1 MMLAAIVS
9 GASGENDQ
17 VRYVAYLILKNS
29 VKSFYQ
35 SLNQD
40 FSEEFKELEF
50 VCYLMLVRE
59 ARGHSQMTKKMYAEL
74 IFVLIIIIK
83 NRFYEDSENMKSN

>member
-9 GASGENDQ
+9 GASGESDQ

-29 VKSFYQ
+29 VKSFYA
-35 SLNQD
+35 SLNED
-40 FSEEFKELEF
+40 FLEEFKELEF

-59 ARGHSQMTKKMYAEL
+59 ARGHG
-74 IFVLIIIIK
+74 
-83 NRFYEDSENMKSN
+83 